1 MPFTQPW
8 LEVQFSRFATG
19 LATVGYRLYKN
30 DATDSVARTTA
41 GVVEI
46 GNGAYGVPSVTI
58 PDDAVGVEWDTG
70 AAPLRYA
77 IEDLEPHRRLAGGFV
92 VDGTITEQQALKIIL
107 AALANKASGGGTTT
121 IVFRDV
127 GDTQDV
133 LTMTV
138 DENGNRSAV
147 THNP

>member
-8 LEVQFSRFATG
+8 FEVQFARSRTG
-19 LATVGYRLYKN
+19 LATVAYRLYKN
-30 DATDSVARTTA
+30 DGTDSVASTTV

-46 GNGAYGVPSVTI
+46 GNGAYGVPNVTV
-58 PDDAVGVEWDTG
+58 PDDAVGIEWDTG
-70 AAPLRYA
+70 AAALRYA
-77 IEDLEPHRRLAGGFV
+77 IEDIEPHRRLAGELV
-92 VDGTITEQQALKIIL
+92 IDGTITLQESLKIIL
-107 AALANKASGGGTTT
+107 AALANEASGGGTTE
-121 IVFRDV
+121 IKFRDV

-147 THNP
+147 IHNP